1 MCRPY
6 KILEQLY
13 DAPIGINCTYVEAN
27 ETLRRTAREREAALQ
42 KLKDSLTPNQKELL
56 DNFLLTEGE
65 NQKNLEFKKFRYGFE
80 LGTFLMAELIDD
92 YDAMHS

>member
-13 DAPIGINCTYVEAN
+13 DAPIGINSTQIEGN
-27 ETLRRTAREREAALQ
+27 ETLRQIALERKAAFQ

-56 DNFLLTEGE
+56 DKFLLTEGE